1 MAQIRFVRTMQSNV
15 YMIILKCYYFNER
28 SIINKLPNLD
38 SLLIS
43 SIHDFILITETWLS
57 PYTHDAMLLNGAP
70 YQVIVKID
78 ITLYTD
84 DSKLYI
90 TQFLNTDLSAQS
102 QALQIFSTWSS
113 IWQLILHTCILNVI
127 QSTMEMLLFLLN
139 IIY

>member
-1 MAQIRFVRTMQSNV
+1 MARIRFVRTMQSNI
-15 YMIILKCYYFNER
+15 YMNILKCYYFNER

-57 PYTHDAMLLNGAP
+57 PYTHDAMLINGAP

-102 QALQIFSTWSS
+102 QALQIFSTWSN

-127 QSTMEMLLFLLN
+127 QCTMEMLLFLLN

>member
-15 YMIILKCYYFNER
+15 YMNILKCYYFNER

-43 SIHDFILITETWLS
+43 SIYDFILITETWLS

-70 YQVIVKID
+70 CHVIVKID

-84 DSKLYI
+84 DSKVYI

-102 QALQIFSTWSS
+102 QALQIFSTWSN